1 MSTIERIR
9 MSEGSGLG
17 TKTPR
22 ARYLGGNLDFEE
34 PVITRSRY
42 SVTLDDEVKKDIEKG
57 NPDIL
62 PSGATMKMLDRA
74 SARERLFSGEPV
86 VSYKVNAK
94 GKLFLALYAVAV
106 LSLILVIVLNALAIE
121 RQKRENYEISE
132 QVAYW
137 SSSVENLKGQNES
150 MSNPDYIKERAEQ
163 LGMTSVQAEVIKVN
177 SPEKAVRAEKK
188 SVNWFDWLCD
198 LFS

>member
-1 MSTIERIR
+1 MSTIEKMRTSAR
-9 MSEGSGLG
+9 SGVG
-17 TKTPR
+17 TMTPR
-22 ARYLGGNLDFEE
+22 ARYLDGEIDLEE
-34 PVITRSRY
+34 PVFSRPRY
-42 SVTLDDEVKKDIEKG
+42 SAAIADEVKRDIEIG

-74 SARERLFSGEPV
+74 SARERLFSDEPRV
-86 VSYKVNAK
+86 TYKVNAK

-137 SSSVENLKGQNES
+137 SSSVENFKGQNES
-150 MSNPDYIKERAEQ
+150 MSNPDYIKERAQQ
-163 LGMTSVQAEVIKVN
+163 LGMTQVEAEVIKVN
-177 SPEKAVRAEKK
+177 PPAKAVRAEKK

>member
-137 SSSVENLKGQNES
+137 NSSVENLKGQNES

>member
-1 MSTIERIR
+1 MSTIEKIR
-9 MSEGSGLG
+9 MSEESGLG
-17 TKTPR
+17 TMTPR
-22 ARYLGGNLDFEE
+22 ARYLGGELDFEE

-177 SPEKAVRAEKK
+177 SPEKAVIAEKK

>member
-22 ARYLGGNLDFEE
+22 ARYLGGDLDFEE